1 VVKEPVCK
9 DNVME
14 TTNTSQDLVNMLL
27 AVECKEWPK
36 TAEDVNQLS
45 VDLMKLKTMLVL
57 DVLVAALTANASL
70 KLMENAKTDNAH

>member
-1 VVKEPVCK
+1 
-9 DNVME
+9 ME

-27 AVECKEWPK
+27 AVECKERPK
-36 TAEDVNQLS
+36 TAEDANQLS

-57 DVLVAALTANASL
+57 DALVAALTANASL